1 MERVVYEHHNC
12 RTSKSPRRIQADGGG
27 GGSYA
32 AMLVRRAQQTFD
44 ATASVAQ
51 SIMAQVSAFA
61 RLVKRLNHS
70 TNLLKSD
77 VWIQPVTQ
85 SRYRFIYEDPILPAL
100 LDVVERADDFPLV
113 INIRDPPE
121 HFHAIPLVSALAVSR
136 RAGLTGHHDAAV
148 LVNVCV

>member
-1 MERVVYEHHNC
+1 
-12 RTSKSPRRIQADGGG
+12 
-27 GGSYA
+27 
-32 AMLVRRAQQTFD
+32 MLVRRVQRTFD

-51 SIMAQVSAFA
+51 SITAQVSAFA

-100 LDVVERADDFPLV
+100 LDVVQRADDFPLV

-121 HFHAIPLVSALAVSR
+121 HFHAIPLVSALAVGR